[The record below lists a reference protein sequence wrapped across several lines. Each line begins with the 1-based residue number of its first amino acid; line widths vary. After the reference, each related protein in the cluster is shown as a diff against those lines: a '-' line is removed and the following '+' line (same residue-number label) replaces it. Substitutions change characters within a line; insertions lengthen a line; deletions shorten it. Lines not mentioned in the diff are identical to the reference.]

1 MFRVGDIGRRN
12 PPVRQAVQVEQAEL
26 PVPAEEK
33 PLVIA
38 AQLRRV
44 AGLARGSAQVLD
56 APVESCRE
64 IEDEDHS
71 LWILKVGVGAMVRVV
86 KVRVHVEEWDG
97 PERVTFSFRL
107 EGDPVVGS
115 GSYVA
120 SALSEKQTE
129 VTLHV
134 RVEGSGPMAP
144 MWEAMGAPVLNKFAK
159 SFALDLKARI
169 EEHAGSPGIADQVS
183 TSRTTDSASSRFWRW
198 LRAIFTGR
206 KAC

>member
-1 MFRVGDIGRRN
+1 MIETQQTV
-12 PPVRQAVQVEQAEL
+12 A
-26 PVPAEEK
+26 
-33 PLVIA
+33 IA
-38 AQLRRV
+38 AGIDNTWDYSKNFERWASSMPGYQT
-44 AGLARGSAQVLD
+44 S
-56 APVESCRE
+56 E
-64 IEDEDHS
+64 IEDEDNS